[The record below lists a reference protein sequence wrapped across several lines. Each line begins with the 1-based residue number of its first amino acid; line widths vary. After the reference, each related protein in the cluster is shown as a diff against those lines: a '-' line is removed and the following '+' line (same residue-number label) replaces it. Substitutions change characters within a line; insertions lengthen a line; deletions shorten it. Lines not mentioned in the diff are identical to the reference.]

1 MLLKKLDQSFYD
13 ENTHLKEVLDLKD
26 GVWIEGKT
34 RGYGIVLIEL
44 NGLTFGVPVRSNIR
58 HKASYI
64 TNRSNQPGILG
75 KGLDYSKALLL
86 AKPDYISSMPF
97 KIDTRQHELLKDKA
111 IFISKSF
118 EKYVTKYVRAIRK
131 ADSNVLTS
139 NEYRYTTLQNY
150 HIELGIEDL
159 TTK

>member
-34 RGYGIVLIEL
+34 RRYGIVLIEL
-44 NGLTFGVPVRSNIR
+44 NELTFGVPVRSYIR

-64 TNRSNQPGILG
+64 TERCSQPDILG

-86 AKPDYISSMPF
+86 AKPNYISSM
-97 KIDTRQHELLKDKA
+97 L
-111 IFISKSF
+111 SKLILDSMSF
-118 EKYVTKYVRAIRK
+118 
-131 ADSNVLTS
+131 
-139 NEYRYTTLQNY
+139 
-150 HIELGIEDL
+150 
-159 TTK
+159 

>member
-1 MLLKKLDQSFYD
+1 MQLKKLDQSFYD

-44 NGLTFGVPVRSNIR
+44 NELTFGIPVRSNIR

-64 TNRSNQPGILG
+64 TDRSSQLGIHG

-86 AKPDYISSMPF
+86 TKPEYISPLPF
-97 KIDTRQHELLKDKA
+97 KINTRQHELLKDKA

-118 EKYVTKYVRAIRK
+118 EKYVTKYVDAIRK

-139 NEYRYTTLQNY
+139 NVYRYTTLQNY
-150 HIELGIEDL
+150 HVELGIED
-159 TTK
+159 